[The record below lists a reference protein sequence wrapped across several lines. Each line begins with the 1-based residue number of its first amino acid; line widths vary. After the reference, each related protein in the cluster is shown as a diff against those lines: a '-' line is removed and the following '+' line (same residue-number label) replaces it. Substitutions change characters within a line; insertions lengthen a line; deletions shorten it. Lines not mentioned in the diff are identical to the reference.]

1 MSYGAMKNEMNN
13 DLTIDQYLSLYI
25 YGIALEFAN
34 ETFIYNLFKNLNIG
48 EVDSVYF
55 REASMRDGS
64 SVTGYDTIVYMRQ
77 WYSNCMVETLQEKIL
92 DPLVD
97 ARLVYDDPAYWIL
110 YKNNTDIHSDLE
122 NLRTLVTDQTE
133 QMQTMSAQMSDMDW
147 QIKLQETNIE
157 HLTNKLDTMNGKSSS
172 QQSNNVV
179 VSNETQQL
187 YTNNSCC
194 GAASDAWVPSYPST
208 HNIWTQRLR
217 PRTSNRATYM

>member
-1 MSYGAMKNEMNN
+1 MFYGAMKNEMNN
-13 DLTIDQYLSLYI
+13 DLTIDQTLSLYI

-55 REASMRDGS
+55 REASMQDGA
-64 SVTGYDTIVYMRQ
+64 SVAGYDTIVYMKQ
-77 WYSNCMVETLQEKIL
+77 WYSNCMVETLQEKVV
-92 DPLVD
+92 DPSLE
-97 ARLVYDDPAYWIL
+97 ARLVYDDPNYWVL
-110 YKNNTDIHSDLE
+110 YKNNVDMYSDLE
-122 NLRTLVTDQTE
+122 NLRTLVTNQTE
-133 QMQTMSAQMSDMDW
+133 QLYIMSTQMSDMDS
-147 QIKLQETNIE
+147 QIKLQETNLE

-172 QQSNNVV
+172 KQANNVV

-208 HNIWTQRLR
+208 NIWTQRLR
-217 PRTSNRATYM
+217 PRTSDRATYM